1 MRALEATARIFTLPL
16 EAVMMAEEAESNMY
30 CTRPPIRSFAAS
42 EPPLYGMCTASM
54 PVFFTKASP

>member
-1 MRALEATARIFTLPL
+1 MTAD
-16 EAVMMAEEAESNMY
+16 EAESNMY
-30 CTRPPIRSFAAS
+30 CTRPPIRSLAAS